1 MAVTGKERQ
10 TSTPVLSGQ
19 SGGNPDILTSWQEK
33 SSMSSI
39 SIIRVTTRFLGVG
52 VKVGLERIPRLLFS
66 TLLIEKSFLLQ
77 NPRLKCW

>member
-1 MAVTGKERQ
+1 MTGKERQ

-19 SGGNPDILTSWQEK
+19 SGGNPGILTSWQEK

-39 SIIRVTTRFLGVG
+39 SIIRVTTLFLGVG
-52 VKVGLERIPRLLFS
+52 VKVGLERIPELLFS
-66 TLLIEKSFLLQ
+66 TLLIEKSFVLQ